1 MREGDPPKER
11 KRLIPAK
18 HIPQNE
24 SPKYANQIAA
34 PGGVT
39 AMRGGLRP

>member
-1 MREGDPPKER
+1 MA
-11 KRLIPAK
+11 AK

-24 SPKYANQIAA
+24 RRTDTNKIAA

-39 AMRGGLRP
+39 AMRGDFVLIPREEALQ